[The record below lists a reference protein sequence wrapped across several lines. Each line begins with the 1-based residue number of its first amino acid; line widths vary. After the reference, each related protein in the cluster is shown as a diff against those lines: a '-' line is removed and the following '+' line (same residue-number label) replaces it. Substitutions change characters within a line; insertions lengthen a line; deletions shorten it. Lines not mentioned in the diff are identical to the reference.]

1 MQVSIKRGLFE
12 APPFDG
18 YTPRKFSMEKP
29 LRTNGAKH
37 TERESVAQ
45 IT

>member
-1 MQVSIKRGLFE
+1 MQVSLKRGLFE

-18 YTPRKFSMEKP
+18 YTPRKFSMEKT
-29 LRTNGAKH
+29 LRANGAKH
-37 TERESVAQ
+37 RERESAAQ